1 MKRYTHKYEIRKHRA
16 GGEVSLF
23 VNNDIR
29 FEMRS
34 DIKFNLDDVNTL
46 FFKISK
52 KSIKSDKNV
61 IVGICYRL
69 KQVCAQNII

>member
-1 MKRYTHKYEIRKHRA
+1 MKRFHHKYEIRKHGA
-16 GGEVSLF
+16 GGGVSLF

-46 FFKISK
+46 FLENFKEEHKI
-52 KSIKSDKNV
+52 
-61 IVGICYRL
+61 G
-69 KQVCAQNII
+69 